1 MFLAMLWF
9 YIKNSY
15 LVYCETQKYK
25 NIQKYNCY
33 IIVLQGGKNNIKHEK
48 TKPQL
53 TLI

>member
-9 YIKNSY
+9 YIKNSS
-15 LVYCETQKYK
+15 LVYCETQK
-25 NIQKYNCY
+25 IL
-33 IIVLQGGKNNIKHEK
+33 LQGGKNNIKHEK